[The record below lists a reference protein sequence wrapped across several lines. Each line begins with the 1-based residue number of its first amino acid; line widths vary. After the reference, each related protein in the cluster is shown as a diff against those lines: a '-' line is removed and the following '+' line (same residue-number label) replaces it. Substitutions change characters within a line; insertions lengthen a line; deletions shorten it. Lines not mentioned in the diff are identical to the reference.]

1 MVMLEKCSR
10 GINGIKNNKIDDRNL
25 GKVKKLS
32 ELLKVNKKWRAD
44 ENICSILLYNGIQV
58 RFVL

>member
-32 ELLKVNKKWRAD
+32 ELLKVNK
-44 ENICSILLYNGIQV
+44 NGEQMKISALFCCIMV
-58 RFVL
+58 YK